1 MGTRNDVFRFNDFKY
16 LGAKRYAEKDIN
28 TGKWVIKCC
37 GLTDN
42 IMKQVD
48 NIDIFDIC
56 KLDNKEIE
64 KYKNNT
70 FKDSVYYYYD
80 KECTKPIAGLIK
92 SNKMKIVK
100 YGSCMIE
107 QPYKI
112 TERVYFK

>member
-1 MGTRNDVFRFNDFKY
+1 MIFNDFKY

-28 TGKWVIKCC
+28 TGEWNIKCC

-48 NIDIFDIC
+48 NIDVFDIC
-56 KLDNKEIE
+56 KLDNKQIE
-64 KYKNNT
+64 EYKNNT
-70 FKDSVYYYYD
+70 YDGTVYYYFD
-80 KECTKPIAGLIK
+80 KECSKPIPGLIK

-100 YGSCMIE
+100 HGSCMIE

-112 TERVYFK
+112 TERMYFK

>member
-1 MGTRNDVFRFNDFKY
+1 M
-16 LGAKRYAEKDIN
+16 E
-28 TGKWVIKCC
+28 
-37 GLTDN
+37 
-42 IMKQVD
+42 QVD
-48 NIDIFDIC
+48 DIDIFDIC

-70 FKDSVYYYYD
+70 YEGTVYYYYD

-100 YGSCMIE
+100 YGSCMVE

-112 TERVYFK
+112 TERLYFK